1 MQGNQLIKADHKL
14 FAALAILIPMAS
26 GCQLIRDNVD
36 CEATEPYHFA
46 QEVAP
51 LSAPEGLTLPTQRA
65 DRRVPES
72 GASAGKM
79 VGKCLARPPVVLS
92 NESQLALKEAG
103 LKARKAGE
111 NVAVR
116 PWPVLAD
123 DRWTS
128 IDALEGADL
137 GVPLQPG
144 LPAWRIHDLLQAW
157 ARAWSEQESD
167 AYFAF
172 YAGSFLAEDGMS
184 WADWRNE
191 RLGKI
196 IGEANVDVS
205 VYGAQAQVVGTD
217 SVAVRFTER
226 YLADSGTTVT
236 RKEMLLIREGDVWS
250 IRRERQIP

>member
-1 MQGNQLIKADHKL
+1 MQGNELNKADYKL
-14 FAALAILIPMAS
+14 VAALVILIPMTS
-26 GCQLIRDNVD
+26 GCLLVRDNVD

-51 LSAPEGLTLPTQRA
+51 LSAPEGLALPSQRPE
-65 DRRVPES
+65 RRVPDT
-72 GASAGKM
+72 GAAAGKV
-79 VGKCLARPPVVLS
+79 VGKCLSRPPSVLS
-92 NESQLALKEAG
+92 NESQIALKDAG
-103 LKARKAGE
+103 LKARKAGD
-111 NVAVR
+111 NQAVR
-116 PWPVLAD
+116 PWPALAD

-128 IDALEGADL
+128 IDALDGADL
-137 GVPLQPG
+137 KAPLQPG

-157 ARAWSEQESD
+157 ASAWSEQESD

-172 YAGSFLAEDGMS
+172 YAGSFLADDGMS

-205 VYGAQAQVVGTD
+205 VYGAEAQVVGTD

-226 YLADSGTTVT
+226 YRADSGTTVT